1 LYPTGLSYCTDN
13 VNKYNVWIKSQ
24 QKHLPTFLLF
34 GRISTVATTV
44 AAIGEV
50 ETTAV
55 ATK

>member
-1 LYPTGLSYCTDN
+1 MYPSGLYYFTDN
-13 VNKYNVWIKSQ
+13 VSKYNVWIKSQ

-44 AAIGEV
+44 AALGEV